1 MHNLSDRMY
10 VGENPGDAVEVDTN
24 MIYLGVWY
32 MHAVAIFRTD
42 LECPIISIIH
52 LRTASRLASRA
63 SERAHDCGNF
73 GSKFPMSVSTLHVII
88 AQ

>member
-24 MIYLGVWY
+24 MIYLGVYGIY
-32 MHAVAIFRTD
+32 MVAIFGTD

-52 LRTASRLASRA
+52 LRTASHLLRA
-63 SERAHDCGNF
+63 SKRAHDCDNF
-73 GSKFPMSVSTLHVII
+73 DSRSF
-88 AQ
+88 Q